1 MRKIDIT
8 GQKFGKLTA
17 IAPCQ
22 DKKGYWTF
30 KCDCGRYVEMR
41 KNSVMSGHAL
51 SCGCSRKKK
60 HSDKTWEDFIEYAK
74 RIEPNENI
82 GTFVGNDFFT
92 INNLFFTKDFRV
104 LVDAEYELFKFKNY
118 SDMIK
123 LLKLAKENLV

>member
-60 HSDKTWEDFIEYAK
+60 HSDKTWEDFISAVSKLYTLCVAK
-74 RIEPNENI
+74 RFIS
-82 GTFVGNDFFT
+82 DFQ
-92 INNLFFTKDFRV
+92 FFSW
-104 LVDAEYELFKFKNY
+104 A
-118 SDMIK
+118 
-123 LLKLAKENLV
+123 A